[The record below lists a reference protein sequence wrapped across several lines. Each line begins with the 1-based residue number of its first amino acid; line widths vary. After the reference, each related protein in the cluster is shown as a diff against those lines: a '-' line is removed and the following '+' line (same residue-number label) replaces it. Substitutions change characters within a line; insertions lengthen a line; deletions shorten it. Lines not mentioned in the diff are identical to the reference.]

1 MDENS
6 LLMQQSPYLGIFLL
20 LILGAFGFPFPED
33 GILLWSGLLVA
44 QNIMN
49 PLPGLLVVYIGL
61 LTTDF
66 MLYSV
71 GKRYGRKLIEHK
83 TFRNFISPARLS
95 QLEGKFEKWGNRC
108 F

>member
-6 LLMQQSPYLGIFLL
+6 LLMQQAPYLGIFLL
-20 LILGAFGFPFPED
+20 LILGAFGLPFPED

-44 QNIMN
+44 QSIMK

-66 MLYSV
+66 LLYSI
-71 GKRYGRKLIEHK
+71 GKRYGRKLIEHR
-83 TFRNFISPARLS
+83 TFQNFR
-95 QLEGKFEKWGNRC
+95 
-108 F
+108 